1 MLTTAILVIAA
12 LIAFIAIMNSFVTW
26 LLGKVVTIYA
36 YQRGL
41 LYSGGKFERMLEP
54 GRYRILPL
62 TYEHIV
68 VVDVRRTTLPIH
80 NQRLLTAD
88 QIPVALNVSADYEIE
103 DVEAATHR
111 VEDFRTQLYGD
122 VQMAVRNVVGGVT
135 VDALLEERDAINARI
150 LAAVTGQA
158 EGYGL
163 RVSNVGI
170 KDVVLT
176 GKVRDLLMKE
186 AEARRVAQATLIG
199 AREEVA
205 ALRALANAARLIE
218 QHPSLLRL
226 RELNTVDAFARTGGN
241 TIMVG
246 VSGAVPLPHSNGK
259 TVTTTEEGEEA
270 L

>member
-1 MLTTAILVIAA
+1 MLITLLGIAA
-12 LIAFIAIMNSFVTW
+12 AIVLIASLHSFIIW
-26 LLGKVVTIYA
+26 LLGKVVTIYE

-41 LYSGGKFERMLEP
+41 LYSGGKFERVLEP
-54 GRYRILPL
+54 GRYRVLPL
-62 TYEHIV
+62 THEHIV
-68 VVDVRRTTLPIH
+68 VVDVRRTTLPIV

-88 QIPVALNVSADYEIE
+88 QIPVALNVSVDYEIA
-103 DVEAATHR
+103 DVEAAAHR

-122 VQMAVRNVVGGVT
+122 MQLAVRNVVGALT
-135 VDALLEERDAINARI
+135 VDALLEQRDAINAQI

-163 RVSNVGI
+163 RVLNVGI
-170 KDVVLT
+170 KDVILA
-176 GKVRDLLMKE
+176 GRVRDLLMKE

-226 RELNTVDAFARTGGN
+226 RELGTVDAFARTGGN
-241 TIMVG
+241 TVVVG
-246 VSGAVPLPHSNGK
+246 INGAIPLPHGNGK
-259 TVTTTEEGEEA
+259 AVSTVEAEELA
-270 L
+270 D